1 MDELLHTLLT
11 MSAAATVGA
20 LAVLVLRL
28 FLKKAPRWITCL
40 LWLAVF
46 LRLVCPLS
54 LPVTLPAVPA
64 VQEIAAPV
72 LSPAPA
78 AEVAEAAPATV
89 AEAPRPAESS
99 FDPVPLL
106 LGLWGTGTAGML
118 LWAVWSTRRL
128 RRQVAEAV
136 AVEPG
141 VYESDQIAG
150 PFLLGLVRPRIYLP
164 VGLDGQARRYVLL
177 HERAH
182 LRRGDPWAKA
192 FAWLALS
199 LHWWN
204 PVVHLAYHLFCRDVE
219 TACDQA
225 VITPF
230 SPQDRAG
237 YAEALLRLG
246 RPSHPPQAVPLAFG
260 EENTKHRIHHVL
272 EFKRPPVLVAIVAL
286 IVCILTIALLLAN
299 PGDQG
304 EQLDGVSITQAYVID
319 GGLAVDLPE
328 NLYQELLDLLKG
340 FEQGPYTATSG
351 FTLQDGDVVLSSRT
365 GGTVFYLSDD
375 PSPRLI
381 RVNHDGYSATEK
393 ISSAS
398 QALAN
403 SQDYARWRGDLNQYL
418 TQDLANQVRELSTPY
433 LGNNSACGA
442 ILEALHLSAVAGPYT
457 FSLHTS
463 AEPYGITIY
472 LEEPTSAENEL
483 LLAYLQDVSTLFL
496 DLVDNA
502 SYVTWQQQ
510 GGEIL
515 TVSDQVDGQ
524 MDQES
529 FQDVFAQLRA
539 HAGAYRAGHSAVDS

>member
-1 MDELLHTLLT
+1 M
-11 MSAAATVGA
+11 
-20 LAVLVLRL
+20 
-28 FLKKAPRWITCL
+28 
-40 LWLAVF
+40 
-46 LRLVCPLS
+46 
-54 LPVTLPAVPA
+54 
-64 VQEIAAPV
+64 
-72 LSPAPA
+72 
-78 AEVAEAAPATV
+78 
-89 AEAPRPAESS
+89 
-99 FDPVPLL
+99 
-106 LGLWGTGTAGML
+106 
-118 LWAVWSTRRL
+118 
-128 RRQVAEAV
+128 
-136 AVEPG
+136 
-141 VYESDQIAG
+141 
-150 PFLLGLVRPRIYLP
+150 
-164 VGLDGQARRYVLL
+164 
-177 HERAH
+177 
-182 LRRGDPWAKA
+182 
-192 FAWLALS
+192 
-199 LHWWN
+199 
-204 PVVHLAYHLFCRDVE
+204 VHLAYRLFCLDVE

-237 YAEALLRLG
+237 YAETLLRLG
-246 RPSHPPQAVPLAFG
+246 RAPRRPQAVPLAFG
-260 EENTKHRIHHVL
+260 EENTKHRVHHVL
-272 EFKRPPVLVAIVAL
+272 EFKRPPVLVAVVAL
-286 IVCILTIALLLAN
+286 IVCILTVTLLLTN
-299 PGDQG
+299 PGDRG
-304 EQLDGVSITQAYVID
+304 EQLDGVSITQAYVLD
-319 GGLAVDLPE
+319 GGLSVPLPE
-328 NLYQELLDLLKG
+328 DLYQELLDLLKG

-351 FTLQDGDVVLSSRT
+351 FTLQDGDVVLSSQT

-393 ISSAS
+393 VSAAS
-398 QALAN
+398 QALAS
-403 SQDYARWRGDLNQYL
+403 SQEYARWRGDLNQYL

-472 LEEPTSAENEL
+472 LEEPASTEKDL

-502 SYVTWQQQ
+502 SYITWQQQ

-539 HAGAYRAGHSAVDS
+539 AAGAYRSAGG

>member
-54 LPVTLPAVPA
+54 LPVSLPAVPA
-64 VQEIAAPV
+64 VQEITAPLLSSAPAEEPAAAAPSPV
-72 LSPAPA
+72 SDAPAPA
-78 AEVAEAAPATV
+78 EPA
-89 AEAPRPAESS
+89 
-99 FDPVPLL
+99 FDPVPLV

-118 LWAVWSTRRL
+118 LWAVWSAHRL

-136 AVEPG
+136 AVEKG
-141 VYESDQIAG
+141 VYESDRIAG

-164 VGLDGQARRYVLL
+164 AGLEGQARRYVLL

-204 PVVHLAYHLFCRDVE
+204 PVVHLAYRLFCRDVE

-237 YAEALLRLG
+237 YAETLLRLG
-246 RPSHPPQAVPLAFG
+246 RAPRRPQAVPLAFG
-260 EENTKHRIHHVL
+260 EENTKHRVHHVL
-272 EFKRPPVLVAIVAL
+272 EFKRPPVLVAVVAL
-286 IVCILTIALLLAN
+286 IVCVLTVTLILTN
-299 PGDQG
+299 PGDRG
-304 EQLDGVSITQAYVID
+304 EQLDGVSITQAYVLD
-319 GGLAVDLPE
+319 GGLSVPLPE
-328 NLYQELLDLLKG
+328 DLYQQLLDLLKG

-381 RVNHDGYSATEK
+381 RINHDGYSATEK
-393 ISSAS
+393 VSAAS
-398 QALAN
+398 QALAS
-403 SQDYARWRGDLNQYL
+403 SQEYARWRGDLNQYL
-418 TQDLANQVRELSTPY
+418 TQDLADQVRELSTPY

-463 AEPYGITIY
+463 AAPYGITIY
-472 LEEPTSAENEL
+472 LEDPVPAENDL

-539 HAGAYRAGHSAVDS
+539 HAGACSRAGSG

>member
-1 MDELLHTLLT
+1 MDNLLHTLLT

-54 LPVTLPAVPA
+54 LPVSLPAVPA
-64 VQEIAAPV
+64 VQEITAPLLSSAPAEEPAAAAPSPV
-72 LSPAPA
+72 SDAPAPA
-78 AEVAEAAPATV
+78 EPA
-89 AEAPRPAESS
+89 
-99 FDPVPLL
+99 FDPVPLV

-118 LWAVWSTRRL
+118 LWAVWSAHRL

-136 AVEPG
+136 AVEKG
-141 VYESDQIAG
+141 VYESDRIAG

-164 VGLDGQARRYVLL
+164 AGLEDQARRYVLL

-204 PVVHLAYHLFCRDVE
+204 PVVHLAYRLFCRDVE

-237 YAEALLRLG
+237 YAETLLRLG
-246 RPSHPPQAVPLAFG
+246 RAPRCPQAVPLAFG
-260 EENTKHRIHHVL
+260 EENTRHRVHHVL
-272 EFKRPPVLVAIVAL
+272 EFKRPPVLVAVVAL
-286 IVCILTIALLLAN
+286 IVCVLTVTLILTN
-299 PGDQG
+299 PGDRG
-304 EQLDGVSITQAYVID
+304 EQLDGVSITQAYVLD
-319 GGLAVDLPE
+319 GGLSVPLPE
-328 NLYQELLDLLKG
+328 DLYQELLDLLKG

-381 RVNHDGYSATEK
+381 RINHDGYSATEK
-393 ISSAS
+393 VSAAS
-398 QALAN
+398 QALAS
-403 SQDYARWRGDLNQYL
+403 SQEYARWRGDLNQYL
-418 TQDLANQVRELSTPY
+418 TQDLANQLQDLATPY

-463 AEPYGITIY
+463 AAPYGITIY
-472 LEEPTSAENEL
+472 LEDPVPAENDL

-539 HAGAYRAGHSAVDS
+539 HAGACSRAGSG

>member
-1 MDELLHTLLT
+1 MDNLLHTLLT

-54 LPVTLPAVPA
+54 LPVSLPAVPA
-64 VQEIAAPV
+64 VQEITAPLLSSAPAEEPAAAAPSPV
-72 LSPAPA
+72 SDAPAPA
-78 AEVAEAAPATV
+78 EPA
-89 AEAPRPAESS
+89 
-99 FDPVPLL
+99 FDPVPLV

-118 LWAVWSTRRL
+118 LWAVWSAHRL

-136 AVEPG
+136 AVEKG
-141 VYESDQIAG
+141 VYESDRIAG

-164 VGLDGQARRYVLL
+164 AGLEDQARRYVLL

-204 PVVHLAYHLFCRDVE
+204 PVVHLAYRLFCRDVE

-237 YAEALLRLG
+237 YAETLLRLG
-246 RPSHPPQAVPLAFG
+246 RAPRRPQAVPLAFG
-260 EENTKHRIHHVL
+260 EENTRHRVHHVL
-272 EFKRPPVLVAIVAL
+272 EFKRPPVLVAVVAL
-286 IVCILTIALLLAN
+286 IVCVLTVTLILTN
-299 PGDQG
+299 PGDRG
-304 EQLDGVSITQAYVID
+304 EQLDGVSITQAYVLD
-319 GGLAVDLPE
+319 GGLSVPLPE
-328 NLYQELLDLLKG
+328 DLYQQLLNLLKG

-398 QALAN
+398 QALAS
-403 SQDYARWRGDLNQYL
+403 SQEYARWRGDLNQYL
-418 TQDLANQVRELSTPY
+418 TQDLANQLQDLATPY

-463 AEPYGITIY
+463 AAPYGITIY
-472 LEEPTSAENEL
+472 LEDPVPAENDL

-539 HAGAYRAGHSAVDS
+539 HAGACSRAGSG

>member
-54 LPVTLPAVPA
+54 LPVSLPAVPA
-64 VQEIAAPV
+64 VQEITAPLLSSAPAEEPAAAAPSPV
-72 LSPAPA
+72 SDAPAPA
-78 AEVAEAAPATV
+78 EPA
-89 AEAPRPAESS
+89 
-99 FDPVPLL
+99 FDPVPLV

-118 LWAVWSTRRL
+118 LWAVWSAHRL

-136 AVEPG
+136 AVEKG
-141 VYESDQIAG
+141 VYESDRIAG

-164 VGLDGQARRYVLL
+164 AGLEDQARRYVLL

-204 PVVHLAYHLFCRDVE
+204 PVVHLAYRLFCRDIE

-237 YAEALLRLG
+237 YAETLLRLG
-246 RPSHPPQAVPLAFG
+246 RAPRCPQAVPLAFG
-260 EENTKHRIHHVL
+260 EENTKHRVHHVL
-272 EFKRPPVLVAIVAL
+272 EFKRPPVLVAVVAL
-286 IVCILTIALLLAN
+286 IVCVLTVTLILTN
-299 PGDQG
+299 PGDRG
-304 EQLDGVSITQAYVID
+304 EQLDGVSITQAYVLD
-319 GGLAVDLPE
+319 GGLSVPLPE
-328 NLYQELLDLLKG
+328 DLYQQLLDLLKG

-398 QALAN
+398 QALAS
-403 SQDYARWRGDLNQYL
+403 SQEYARWRGDLNQYL
-418 TQDLANQVRELSTPY
+418 TQDLANQLQDLATPY

-463 AEPYGITIY
+463 AAPYGITIY
-472 LEEPTSAENEL
+472 LEDPVPAENDL

-539 HAGAYRAGHSAVDS
+539 HAGACSRAGSG

>member
-28 FLKKAPRWITCL
+28 LLKKAPRWITCL

-46 LRLVCPLS
+46 LRLVCPVGLS
-54 LPVTLPAVPA
+54 LPVTLPAVPT
-64 VQEIAAPV
+64 VQELAAPV

-78 AEVAEAAPATV
+78 EEPTVEALPAVSEVPGPAGTTV
-89 AEAPRPAESS
+89 
-99 FDPVPLL
+99 DPVPLV

-118 LWAVWSTRRL
+118 LWAVWSAHRL
-128 RRQVAEAV
+128 CRQVAEAV
-136 AVEPG
+136 AVEKG
-141 VYESDQIAG
+141 VYESDQIPG

-164 VGLDGQARRYVLL
+164 VHLDPQARRYVLL

-182 LRRGDPWAKA
+182 LRRKDPWTKA

-204 PVVHLAYHLFCRDVE
+204 PVVHLAYRLFCRDIE

-230 SPQDRAG
+230 SPPDRAG
-237 YAEALLRLG
+237 YAETLLRLG
-246 RPSHPPQAVPLAFG
+246 RTPRHPQAVPLAFG
-260 EENTKHRIHHVL
+260 EEDTKRRVRHVL
-272 EFKRPPVLVAIVAL
+272 EFKRPPVLVAVVAL
-286 IVCILTIALLLAN
+286 IVCVLTVTLILTN
-299 PGDQG
+299 PGDRG
-304 EQLDGVSITQAYVID
+304 EQVDGVSITQAYVVD

-328 NLYQELLDLLKG
+328 DLYHELLDLLKG

-351 FTLQDGDVVLSSRT
+351 FTLQDGDVVLSSQT

-393 ISSAS
+393 VSAAS
-398 QALAN
+398 QALAS
-403 SQDYARWRGDLNQYL
+403 SQEYARWRGELNQYL
-418 TQDLANQVRELSTPY
+418 TQDLANQVRELATPY

-463 AEPYGITIY
+463 AQPYGITIY
-472 LEEPTSAENEL
+472 LEEPATEENDL

-515 TVSDQVDGQ
+515 TVSDQVEGQ

-529 FQDVFAQLRA
+529 FQDAYAQLRA
-539 HAGAYRAGHSAVDS
+539 AAGAYRASVG

>member
-1 MDELLHTLLT
+1 MDNLLHTLLT

-54 LPVTLPAVPA
+54 LPVSLPAVPA
-64 VQEIAAPV
+64 VQEITAPLLSSAPAEEPAAAAPSPV
-72 LSPAPA
+72 SDAPAPA
-78 AEVAEAAPATV
+78 EPA
-89 AEAPRPAESS
+89 
-99 FDPVPLL
+99 FDPVPLV

-118 LWAVWSTRRL
+118 LWAVWSAHRL

-136 AVEPG
+136 AVEKG
-141 VYESDQIAG
+141 VYESDRIPG

-164 VGLDGQARRYVLL
+164 AGLEGQARRYVLL

-204 PVVHLAYHLFCRDVE
+204 PVVHLAYRLFCRDVE

-237 YAEALLRLG
+237 YAETLLRLG
-246 RPSHPPQAVPLAFG
+246 RAPRRPQAVPLAFG
-260 EENTKHRIHHVL
+260 EENTRHRVHHVL
-272 EFKRPPVLVAIVAL
+272 EFKRPPVLVAVVAL
-286 IVCILTIALLLAN
+286 IVCVLTVTLILTN
-299 PGDQG
+299 PGDRG
-304 EQLDGVSITQAYVID
+304 EQLDGVSITQAYVLD
-319 GGLAVDLPE
+319 GGLSVPLPE
-328 NLYQELLDLLKG
+328 DLYQELLDLLKG

-381 RVNHDGYSATEK
+381 RINHDGYSATEK
-393 ISSAS
+393 VSAAS
-398 QALAN
+398 QALAS
-403 SQDYARWRGDLNQYL
+403 SQEYARWRGDLNQYL
-418 TQDLANQVRELSTPY
+418 TQDLADQVRELSTPY

-442 ILEALHLSAVAGPYT
+442 ILEALHLSAVAGPYA

-472 LEEPTSAENEL
+472 LEEPTGSQEL

-539 HAGAYRAGHSAVDS
+539 HAGACSRAGSG

>member
-1 MDELLHTLLT
+1 MDNLLHTLLT

-54 LPVTLPAVPA
+54 LPVSLPAVPA
-64 VQEIAAPV
+64 VQEITAPLLSSAPAEEPAAAAPSPV
-72 LSPAPA
+72 SDAPAPA
-78 AEVAEAAPATV
+78 ETTV
-89 AEAPRPAESS
+89 
-99 FDPVPLL
+99 DPVPLV

-118 LWAVWSTRRL
+118 LWAVWSAHRL

-136 AVEPG
+136 AVEKG
-141 VYESDQIAG
+141 VYESDRIAG

-164 VGLDGQARRYVLL
+164 AGLEDQARRYVLL

-204 PVVHLAYHLFCRDVE
+204 PVVHLAYRLFCRDIE

-237 YAEALLRLG
+237 YAETLLRLG
-246 RPSHPPQAVPLAFG
+246 RAPRCPQAVPLAFG
-260 EENTKHRIHHVL
+260 EEDTKHRVHHVL
-272 EFKRPPVLVAIVAL
+272 EFKRPPVLVAVVAL
-286 IVCILTIALLLAN
+286 IVCVLTVTLILTN
-299 PGDQG
+299 PGDRG
-304 EQLDGVSITQAYVID
+304 EQLDGVSITQAYVLD
-319 GGLAVDLPE
+319 GGLSVPLPE
-328 NLYQELLDLLKG
+328 DLYQELLDLLKG

-381 RVNHDGYSATEK
+381 RINHDGYSATEK
-393 ISSAS
+393 VSAAS
-398 QALAN
+398 QALAS
-403 SQDYARWRGDLNQYL
+403 SQEYARWRGDLNQYL
-418 TQDLANQVRELSTPY
+418 TQDLADQVRELSTPY

-472 LEEPTSAENEL
+472 LEDPVPAENDL

-539 HAGAYRAGHSAVDS
+539 HAGACSRAGSG

>member
-78 AEVAEAAPATV
+78 AEAPAVDLPT
-89 AEAPRPAESS
+89 APSTPVPAETSL
-99 FDPVPLL
+99 DPAPLL
-106 LGLWGTGTAGML
+106 LCLWGTGTAGML
-118 LWAVWSTRRL
+118 LRAVWSTRRL

-136 AVEPG
+136 AAEKG
-141 VYESDQIAG
+141 VYESDQISG
-150 PFLLGLVRPRIYLP
+150 PFLLGLLRPRIYLP

-204 PVVHLAYHLFCRDVE
+204 PVIHLAYRLFCRDVE

-230 SPQDRAG
+230 SPPDRAG
-237 YAEALLRLG
+237 YAETLLRLG
-246 RPSHPPQAVPLAFG
+246 RPTHRPQAVPLAFG
-260 EENTKHRIHHVL
+260 EEDTKHRVRHVL
-272 EFKRPPVLVAIVAL
+272 EFKRPPVLVAVVAL
-286 IVCILTIALLLAN
+286 IVTILTVAILLAN

-304 EQLDGVSITQAYVID
+304 EQLDGVSITQAYVVD
-319 GGLAVDLPE
+319 GGLAVDLPD

-398 QALAN
+398 QALAS

-418 TQDLANQVRELSTPY
+418 TQDLANQVRALATPY

-472 LEEPTSAENEL
+472 LEEPTPAENEL

-539 HAGAYRAGHSAVDS
+539 AAGSYRSAGG

>member
-28 FLKKAPRWITCL
+28 LLKKAPRWITCL

-64 VQEIAAPV
+64 VQEITAPI

-78 AEVAEAAPATV
+78 AEPAGVAPATV
-89 AEAPRPAESS
+89 LDAAAPAEPS
-99 FDPVPLL
+99 FDPAPLV
-106 LGLWGTGTAGML
+106 LGLWGAGTAGML
-118 LWAVWSTRRL
+118 LWAVWSAHRL

-136 AVEPG
+136 AVETG
-141 VYESDQIAG
+141 IYESDQIAG
-150 PFLLGLVRPRIYLP
+150 PFLLGLIRPRIYLP
-164 VGLDGQARRYVLL
+164 EGLDGQARRYVLL
-177 HERAH
+177 HEQAH
-182 LRRGDPWAKA
+182 LRRKDPWAKA

-204 PVVHLAYHLFCRDVE
+204 PVVHLAYRLFCRDVE

-237 YAEALLRLG
+237 YAETLLQLG
-246 RPSHPPQAVPLAFG
+246 RPLHRPQAVPLAFG
-260 EENTKHRIHHVL
+260 EEDTKHRIHHVL

-286 IVCILTIALLLAN
+286 LVCILTIALLLTN

-304 EQLDGVSITQAYVID
+304 EQLDGVSITQAYVVD

-340 FEQGPYTATSG
+340 FEPGPYTATSG
-351 FTLQDGDVVLSSRT
+351 FTLQDGDVVLSSQT

-393 ISSAS
+393 VSAAS
-398 QALAN
+398 QALAS
-403 SQDYARWRGDLNQYL
+403 SQEYARWRGDLNQYL
-418 TQDLANQVRELSTPY
+418 TQDLANQVRALATPY

-472 LEEPTSAENEL
+472 LEEPVPAEKDL

-524 MDQES
+524 MDQEA
-529 FQDVFAQLRA
+529 FQDCYAQLRA
-539 HAGAYRAGHSAVDS
+539 HAGAYRAGYSTMER

>member
-54 LPVTLPAVPA
+54 LPVSLPAVPA
-64 VQEIAAPV
+64 VQEITAPLLSSAPAEEPAAAAPSPV
-72 LSPAPA
+72 SDAPAPA
-78 AEVAEAAPATV
+78 EPA
-89 AEAPRPAESS
+89 
-99 FDPVPLL
+99 FDPAPLV

-118 LWAVWSTRRL
+118 LWAVWSAHRL

-136 AVEPG
+136 AVEKG
-141 VYESDQIAG
+141 VYESDRIAG

-164 VGLDGQARRYVLL
+164 AGLEGQARRYVLL

-204 PVVHLAYHLFCRDVE
+204 PVVHLAYRLFCRDVE

-246 RPSHPPQAVPLAFG
+246 RAPRGPQAVPLAFG
-260 EENTKHRIHHVL
+260 EENTRHRVHHVL
-272 EFKRPPVLVAIVAL
+272 EFKRPPVLVAVVAL
-286 IVCILTIALLLAN
+286 IVCVLTVILILTN
-299 PGDQG
+299 PGDRG
-304 EQLDGVSITQAYVID
+304 EQLDGVSITQAYVLD
-319 GGLAVDLPE
+319 GGLSVPLPE
-328 NLYQELLDLLKG
+328 DLYQELLNLLKG

-398 QALAN
+398 QALAS
-403 SQDYARWRGDLNQYL
+403 SQEYARWRGDLSQYL
-418 TQDLANQVRELSTPY
+418 TQDLSNQLQDLATPY

-472 LEEPTSAENEL
+472 LEEPASAEKDL

-539 HAGAYRAGHSAVDS
+539 HAGACSRAGSG